1 MFFCLTV
8 TPAVSMATDSFWIFS
23 PTYQLVKE
31 DLPAEWLPMSKHVIL
46 CVVAEVERMQV
57 EEDIVW
63 CGFAWRDSCRFG
75 EEDRGRN
82 KDSRCGRMKRRQE
95 DEWLTNSC

>member
-1 MFFCLTV
+1 
-8 TPAVSMATDSFWIFS
+8 MATDSFWIFS

-46 CVVAEVERMQV
+46 CVVAAGVERMRM

-63 CGFAWRDSCRFG
+63 YRFAWRDSCGFG
-75 EEDRGRN
+75 EEDRWGN
-82 KDSRCGRMKRRQE
+82 KDSSCGRMKTREE
-95 DEWLTNSC
+95 DEWLTSSC